1 MSAVTG
7 KVFDFPIL
15 KKVFA
20 FVQPYRKTFYITVF
34 LTLLIAAIAPLRPW
48 LTQITLDKYVAF
60 SDNEMLLWMTLLMGG
75 ILLLQSALQFYHS
88 FMTNLLG
95 QQVVKDMRVKLY
107 SHILN
112 FRLKYFDHTPI
123 GTLVTRE
130 VSDMETIADIFSE
143 GLIVIIGDIV
153 QLLVIILFMFYTDWR
168 LSLISLSTVPL
179 LMIATRVFQ
188 KKIKEI
194 FREVRTQVAHLN
206 TFVQEHI
213 TGMRIVQM
221 FNREEEEMKRFD
233 KINRAHRDANIR
245 SVWYYSIFFP
255 VVEILSAISIGLL
268 VWWGAHGVIQES
280 VSFGNLV
287 AFIMYINL
295 LFRPIR
301 ELADKFNT
309 LQMGMVSSERI
320 FKILDQPSGAENT
333 GKIIPDK
340 IKGHIIFKNVWFAY
354 NEVRNTNQNEF
365 TNKKKSV
372 INNSQIRDDSLFE
385 PDWVLKDVSFEVKP
399 GSTVAFVG
407 STGAGKT
414 TIINLLN
421 RFYEISKGAIFIDG
435 VDIREYELH
444 ELRRKIGLVLQDVFL
459 FSDSIANNISL
470 NNPEISIQQI
480 KEGAKRVGADKF
492 IESLPGSYDFNV
504 QERGSMLSMGQRQL
518 IAFIRA
524 YIYDPKI
531 LILDEATSS
540 IDSES
545 EELIIKATKVLTENR
560 TSFVIAH
567 RLATI
572 QNADKIIVLD
582 HGEIIETGTHQQ
594 LLKKGG
600 LYKQLYEIQFKR
612 LAEV

>member
-1 MSAVTG
+1 MSGITG
-7 KVFDFPIL
+7 KAFDFPIL
-15 KKVFA
+15 KRVFV
-20 FVQPYRKTFYITVF
+20 FVKPYRKTFLITIV
-34 LTLLIAAIAPLRPW
+34 LTLLIAAISPLRPW
-48 LTQITLDKYVAF
+48 LTQIILDKYIAL

-75 ILLLQSALQFYHS
+75 ILLLQSTFQFYYNY
-88 FMTNLLG
+88 MTHLLG
-95 QQVVKDMRVKLY
+95 QLVVKDMRVKLY

-112 FRLKYFDHTPI
+112 FRLKYFDQTPI

-130 VSDMETIADIFSE
+130 ISDMETIADIFSE
-143 GLIVIIGDIV
+143 GLLMIIGDIV
-153 QLLVIILFMFYTDWR
+153 TLVVIIAFMFITDWR
-168 LSLISLSTVPL
+168 LTLISLSTIPL
-179 LMIATRVFQ
+179 LIIATRIFQ
-188 KKIKEI
+188 NKIKET
-194 FREVRTQVAHLN
+194 FKEVRTQVAHLN
-206 TFVQEHI
+206 TFVQEHL

-221 FNREEEEMKRFD
+221 FNREKEEMDRFD
-233 KINRAHRDANIR
+233 KINKAHRDANIR

-268 VWWGAHGVIQES
+268 VWWGAHGVIKEMT
-280 VSFGNLV
+280 SFGNLV

-320 FKILDQPSGAENT
+320 FKILDQPPGTQNT
-333 GKIIPDK
+333 GKLSADN
-340 IKGHIIFKNVWFAY
+340 IKGHIVFKNVWFSY
-354 NEVRNTNQNEF
+354 
-365 TNKKKSV
+365 
-372 INNSQIRDDSLFE
+372 DDSE
-385 PDWVLKDVSFEVKP
+385 SEWVLKDVSFEVSP

-414 TIINLLN
+414 TIVNLLN
-421 RFYEISKGAIFIDG
+421 RFYEIKKGNIFLDG
-435 VDIREYELH
+435 NDIREYELH
-444 ELRRKIGLVLQDVFL
+444 SLRSQIGLVLQDVFL
-459 FSDSIANNISL
+459 FSDTIANNISL
-470 NNPEISIQQI
+470 HNPQISMEQI
-480 KEGAKRVGADKF
+480 REGTERVGANNF
-492 IESLPGSYDFNV
+492 IEKLPGDYDFNV

-518 IAFIRA
+518 ISFIRS
-524 YIYDPKI
+524 YVYNPKI

-567 RLATI
+567 RLATV
-572 QNADKIIVLD
+572 QNADSIIVLD
-582 HGEIIETGTHQQ
+582 HGEIKETGTHQE

-612 LAEV
+612 LAEA

>member
-1 MSAVTG
+1 MATITG
-7 KVFDFPIL
+7 KAFDFPIL
-15 KKVFA
+15 KSVFT
-20 FVQPYRKTFYITVF
+20 FVKPYRKTFYITVL
-34 LTLLIAAIAPLRPW
+34 LTLLIAAISPLRPW
-48 LTQITLDKYVAF
+48 LTQITLDKYIAV
-60 SDNEMLLWMTLLMGG
+60 SDSEMLLWMTLLMFG
-75 ILLLQSALQFYHS
+75 ILLLQSMLQFFHNY
-88 FMTNLLG
+88 MINLLG

-107 SHILN
+107 STILN
-112 FRLKYFDHTPI
+112 FRLKYFDTTPI

-130 VSDMETIADIFSE
+130 ISDMETIADIFSE
-143 GLIVIIGDIV
+143 GLIIIIGDIIT
-153 QLLVIILFMFYTDWR
+153 LLVIIIFMFVTDWR
-168 LSLISLSTVPL
+168 LTLISLSAIPFL
-179 LMIATRVFQ
+179 IIATRIFQ
-188 KKIKEI
+188 NKIKDA
-194 FREVRTQVAHLN
+194 FKEVRTQVAHLN

-221 FNREEEEMKRFD
+221 FNREKEEMKRFD
-233 KINRAHRDANIR
+233 KINKAHRDANIQ

-268 VWWGAHGVIQES
+268 VWWGAHGVIKGMT
-280 VSFGNLV
+280 SFGNLV

-320 FKILDQPSGAENT
+320 FKILDEHSSETHNE
-333 GKIIPDK
+333 GKISADA
-340 IKGHIIFKNVWFAY
+340 IKGHIVFKNVWFSY
-354 NEVRNTNQNEF
+354 DDENTE
-365 TNKKKSV
+365 
-372 INNSQIRDDSLFE
+372 
-385 PDWVLKDVSFEVKP
+385 WVLKDVSFEVEA

-421 RFYEISKGAIFIDG
+421 RFYEIKKGTILLDG
-435 VDIREYELH
+435 VDIREYELFS
-444 ELRRKIGLVLQDVFL
+444 LRNKIGLVLQDVFL
-459 FSDSIANNISL
+459 FSDTIANNISL
-470 NNPEISIQQI
+470 NNPDISMKQI
-480 KEGAKRVGADKF
+480 REGTERVGAESF
-492 IESLPGSYDFNV
+492 IERLPGTYDFNV
-504 QERGSMLSMGQRQL
+504 QERGGMLSMGQRQL
-518 IAFIRA
+518 ISFIRA
-524 YIYDPKI
+524 YVYNPKI

-540 IDSES
+540 IDSSS

-560 TSFVIAH
+560 TSLVIAH

-582 HGEIIETGTHQQ
+582 HGEIKENGTHQE